1 MLPSIENA
9 LSKDAIEEI
18 KERFIEQ
25 ADADLGNCA
34 WEVIQPLLRAQSHQE
49 EVAFTLVELVGRG
62 YLSSQQSLDVL
73 ERIHAAHPANE
84 RLLGLVG
91 DSLDRAR
98 DIDML
103 NAPPPESDLFAT
115 VVDKLSALAALANGA
130 DNERDLL
137 SGLATAARMMARQY
151 DELAESACRRLLEL
165 EPEVNYRHY
174 NLGLLMKTRGRFHE
188 GMIANR
194 RAAILSEKASE
205 ATEWNLGICATGA
218 RDGATAL
225 EVWMR
230 MKQQIEMGRFELPE
244 GRYPSCK
251 VRLAERPLAERTKD
265 LDDPGLE
272 ETIWIERL
280 SPCHGIIR
288 SVLYQRLGVDYG
300 DVVLIDGA
308 PITYHR
314 YGERE
319 VPVFPHLATLVRSQ
333 YQLFDFAGTQDDEG
347 RIHGA
352 SEDLDQDSVIYSHS
366 ENFTFLCAGCWRD
379 QGIDHEHSKKE
390 QKYVVRGRIAAPPDV
405 APSELLRQLD
415 AAMTNRSPC
424 RIYTPAL
431 CAAAGLADRAA
442 IERRRFDMLQQD

>member
-1 MLPSIENA
+1 MLRSLDKA
-9 LSKDAIEEI
+9 LSKSAIEEI

-25 ADADLGNCA
+25 AEADRGDSA
-34 WEVIQPLLRAQSHQE
+34 WEVLRPLLSAQSQQKE
-49 EVAFTLVELVGRG
+49 IAFVLVEFVGRG
-62 YLSSQQSLDVL
+62 YLSRERSLEVL
-73 ERIHAAHPANE
+73 ETVHAAHAADE

-91 DSLDRAR
+91 ESLDQAC
-98 DIDML
+98 DVDML
-103 NAPPPESDLFAT
+103 NAPPPESELFAT
-115 VVDKLSALAALANGA
+115 VVDNLAVLAESANGA
-130 DNERDLL
+130 DHERVLL
-137 SGLATAARMMARQY
+137 SGLATAARMMARQR

-165 EPEVNYRHY
+165 EPDISYRHY

-188 GMIANR
+188 GMAANQ
-194 RAAILSEKASE
+194 RAATLTSEPSE

-225 EVWMR
+225 AVWMR
-230 MKQQIEMGRFELPE
+230 MKQKIEMGRFGLPE
-244 GRYPSCK
+244 GRYPTCK

-288 SVLYQRLGVDYG
+288 SVLYQRLGIDYG

-308 PITYHR
+308 PITYHK

-319 VPVFPHLATLVRSQ
+319 VPVFPHLATLVRSN
-333 YQLFDFAGTQDDEG
+333 YLLFDFAGTQDDEG

-366 ENFTFLCAGCWRD
+366 ETFTVLCAGCWRD
-379 QGIDHEHSKKE
+379 QGIDHEHTKNERKH
-390 QKYVVRGRIAAPPDV
+390 VVRGRIAAPPGI

-415 AAMTNRSPC
+415 AAMLKRSPC
-424 RIYTPAL
+424 RIYAPDL

-442 IERRRFDMLQQD
+442 IERRRFDMLQRT

>member
-1 MLPSIENA
+1 MLRSLHKA
-9 LSKDAIEEI
+9 LSKDAIEKA

-25 ADADLGNCA
+25 AEADRGDSA
-34 WEVIQPLLRAQSHQE
+34 WEILQPLLRAQSHQKE
-49 EVAFTLVELVGRG
+49 AAFALVELAGRG
-62 YLSSQQSLDVL
+62 YLSRERSLEVL
-73 ERIHAAHPANE
+73 ERVHAAHAADE
-84 RLLGLVG
+84 HLLGLVG

-103 NAPPPESDLFAT
+103 NAPPPESELFAT
-115 VVDKLSALAALANGA
+115 VVDNLAVLAAKANGA
-130 DNERDLL
+130 DHERALL
-137 SGLATAARMMARQY
+137 TGLATAARMMARQR

-165 EPEVNYRHY
+165 EPDMSYRHY

-188 GMIANR
+188 GMIANQ
-194 RAAILSEKASE
+194 RAALLAQETSE

-225 EVWMR
+225 EVWRR
-230 MKQQIEMGRFELPE
+230 MKQEIEMGRFGLPE

-265 LDDPGLE
+265 HDDPGLE

-308 PITYHR
+308 PITYHK

-319 VPVFPHLATLVRSQ
+319 VPVFPHLATLVRSK
-333 YQLFDFAGTQDDEG
+333 YQLFDFAGTQGEEG
-347 RIHGA
+347 RIHSA
-352 SEDLDQDSVIYSHS
+352 SEDLDRDSVIYSHS
-366 ENFTFLCAGCWRD
+366 ENFTVLCAGCWRD
-379 QGIDHEHSKKE
+379 QGIDHEHTQNE
-390 QKYVVRGRIAAPPDV
+390 QKHVVRGRIAAAPDV
-405 APSELLRQLD
+405 TPSELLHQLD
-415 AAMTNRSPC
+415 AAMTKRSPC
-424 RIYTPAL
+424 RIYTPDL

-442 IERRRFDMLQQD
+442 IERRRFDMLRQN